1 MFIRELDVPESEIE
15 ATIEKYK
22 SDPWEQ
28 KYQCLCYWL
37 NDRAD
42 QASFE
47 QLIDVARNSGQLKL
61 VNYIESIL
69 RGVYGTCDLPRA
81 VFGCQCFVVHNYI
94 CLNISVARVKSQ
106 VKSGVYFGY
115 T

>member
-1 MFIRELDVPESEIE
+1 MFVRELDVPESQIE

-42 QASFE
+42 QTSFE
-47 QLIDVARNSGQLKL
+47 QLIVVARNSGQLKL

-69 RGVYGTCDLPRA
+69 RGV
-81 VFGCQCFVVHNYI
+81 FGNLIPYRLHCAAGLQ
-94 CLNISVARVKSQ
+94 
-106 VKSGVYFGY
+106 
-115 T
+115 

>member
-1 MFIRELDVPESEIE
+1 MFVRELDVPESQIE

-47 QLIDVARNSGQLKL
+47 QLIVVARNSGQLKL

-69 RGVYGTCDLPRA
+69 RGVFGACVLPK
-81 VFGCQCFVVHNYI
+81 GCIWIPVLC
-94 CLNISVARVKSQ
+94 SS
-106 VKSGVYFGY
+106 
-115 T
+115 